1 VDRSATEPWPRALL
15 REVGDGIRSLRRSP
29 RFALVAILTLG
40 VGVGAATAIFSVVD
54 AVLRRPLP
62 FRDAGQLVS
71 IVQHEPSDTPG
82 GGSRERAFTR
92 HEFEQWRA
100 STRTLAA
107 LAATTTSIGYVRT
120 SQGTARLW
128 GGMVSGNAFTL
139 LGARALWGRTLLPGD
154 EGRPDVVVLSHDAWR
169 LSFQAD
175 AAIVGRAVAFLDST
189 GRVQSMTVV
198 GVMPADFVFPGEPMA
213 FFVPIRPGDPAL
225 TEGTRFALLG
235 RLRPDVTLEAAR
247 QDAAVVG
254 AALAAQ
260 PANATSVTSGLRFEV
275 RGVQDHAV
283 RTLRPA
289 LRIFFAA
296 VAAVLLIVCVNVAN
310 LLLARGAGRHREIA
324 VRAALGASRA
334 RIVRGLVVEG
344 LVLAAAGGLVGAA
357 LGALGVALVRR
368 LATVEAPGIFAL
380 MFGESILPRAHE
392 IGVDARMFGIA
403 LGVSVLT
410 ALLVAIPP
418 ALRTSRIRPM
428 HAFGGRGDTGS
439 RGASRIRSV
448 LVVGQVALATVL
460 LIAAGLLI
468 HSFARLSAVDRGY
481 QTADTLVFQLVFPP
495 ATAVAR
501 QSEAIEAILS
511 RLEADPQVMA
521 AGFARHGVL
530 IGERITLGRFVP
542 EGRAASAAQAGPAP
556 AIRPVSGGY
565 LTAVGARFRQ
575 GRDLRAEDSG
585 AVPGIVISAGIS
597 RIFAPHGEIGQHVE
611 WHWRG
616 QRQRFRIV
624 GVVDDIR
631 NEGADGAPTPEV
643 FVDYR
648 VMLGLQARLGDAPLW
663 QRERALGFFSFAVRT
678 RDDPRRAAA
687 LVTRIV
693 REVDPGAGI
702 DGMLPL
708 ERLVASSVAGP
719 RFQAVLLAVFAG
731 VAAVLAAVGIYGVL
745 AYAVEQRTREIGV
758 RMALG
763 AQRRQVLA
771 LVLRHGLGL
780 TVTGLS
786 LGAALAAAGA
796 RALDGL
802 LFGVTPLDAAT
813 YGGVLVLFLAVGLV
827 AAYVPARRATRV
839 DPVAALAAE

>member
-54 AVLRRPLP
+54 AVLLRPLP

-380 MFGESILPRAHE
+380 MFGESILPRRAS
-392 IGVDARMFGIA
+392 GRCTPSAA
-403 LGVSVLT
+403 AAT
-410 ALLVAIPP
+410 P
-418 ALRTSRIRPM
+418 A
-428 HAFGGRGDTGS
+428 
-439 RGASRIRSV
+439 
-448 LVVGQVALATVL
+448 
-460 LIAAGLLI
+460 
-468 HSFARLSAVDRGY
+468 
-481 QTADTLVFQLVFPP
+481 
-495 ATAVAR
+495 AVAR
-501 QSEAIEAILS
+501 
-511 RLEADPQVMA
+511 R
-521 AGFARHGVL
+521 G
-530 IGERITLGRFVP
+530 
-542 EGRAASAAQAGPAP
+542 
-556 AIRPVSGGY
+556 
-565 LTAVGARFRQ
+565 
-575 GRDLRAEDSG
+575 SG
-585 AVPGIVISAGIS
+585 ACWSSGRWP
-597 RIFAPHGEIGQHVE
+597 
-611 WHWRG
+611 WR
-616 QRQRFRIV
+616 R
-624 GVVDDIR
+624 
-631 NEGADGAPTPEV
+631 
-643 FVDYR
+643 
-648 VMLGLQARLGDAPLW
+648 
-663 QRERALGFFSFAVRT
+663 
-678 RDDPRRAAA
+678 
-687 LVTRIV
+687 
-693 REVDPGAGI
+693 
-702 DGMLPL
+702 
-708 ERLVASSVAGP
+708 SS
-719 RFQAVLLAVFAG
+719 
-731 VAAVLAAVGIYGVL
+731 
-745 AYAVEQRTREIGV
+745 
-758 RMALG
+758 
-763 AQRRQVLA
+763 
-771 LVLRHGLGL
+771 
-780 TVTGLS
+780 
-786 LGAALAAAGA
+786 
-796 RALDGL
+796 
-802 LFGVTPLDAAT
+802 
-813 YGGVLVLFLAVGLV
+813 
-827 AAYVPARRATRV
+827 
-839 DPVAALAAE
+839 